1 MTDWRVWAG
10 ILCAAAIGYAMRSG
24 GFLMAGFMP
33 AGGRIQQFLRLA
45 PGNLFVAFCAAGCL
59 QGGWPTIAGLA
70 VALVAMILIKRDW
83 VALLAGFLAA
93 GLVAWF

>member
-10 ILCAAAIGYAMRSG
+10 IFCVAVIGYAMRSG
-24 GFLMAGFMP
+24 GFLLAGFMP
-33 AGGRIQQFLRLA
+33 AGGRIQQFLKLA

-59 QGGWPTIAGLA
+59 QGGLPSVIGLA
-70 VALVAMILIKRDW
+70 VALVAMVFIKRDG

-93 GLVAWF
+93 GLVAWL